1 MKSKQL
7 SPIRVFPMT
16 RENRRPP
23 TTRHVPRWIDQITSV
38 QVPFQPSYGP
48 LEVQEMEI
56 LRSLGSFDRVSKDWR
71 DPRLPRICH
80 DRQICRNRISPYTYE
95 TYENRFGRFRHL
107 AWKTGH
113 RNLQVLWDLL
123 ADTKYGRKVVEHSIA
138 ALCTEAFSQVIN
150 CPPTPR
156 SSRRRVF

>member
-23 TTRHVPRWIDQITSV
+23 AIRHVPRWTDQITSV
-38 QVPFQPSYGP
+38 HVPSSSSYESLG
-48 LEVQEMEI
+48 VRKMHI
-56 LRSLGSFDRVSKDWR
+56 LRSLGSFDRVSKNWR

-95 TYENRFGRFRHL
+95 TYDNRFGRFQHL
-107 AWKTGH
+107 AWKTGD
-113 RNLQVLWDLL
+113 RNVQGLWDLL

-138 ALCTEAFSQVIN
+138 TLCTEAFSQVIN
-150 CPPTPR
+150 CRATPR